1 MNTEFNNKDLDQKLD
16 LMAEEL
22 VKISNHYVFDF
33 ANIFSNSFMM
43 HYTNTSSIELFLL
56 NSPHKI
62 KSQEEFKQ
70 LPTETMDNYV
80 FENTPFNNWKD
91 MHQKAVKIYL
101 AKRLGL

>member
-1 MNTEFNNKDLDQKLD
+1 MKTDLSDFEK
-16 LMAEEL
+16 EL
-22 VKISNHYVFDF
+22 AMIAKKIEQISENHEYDF
-33 ANIFSNSFMM
+33 GDIFPKQFML
-43 HYTNTSSIELFLL
+43 HYTNSSSIDNFLI